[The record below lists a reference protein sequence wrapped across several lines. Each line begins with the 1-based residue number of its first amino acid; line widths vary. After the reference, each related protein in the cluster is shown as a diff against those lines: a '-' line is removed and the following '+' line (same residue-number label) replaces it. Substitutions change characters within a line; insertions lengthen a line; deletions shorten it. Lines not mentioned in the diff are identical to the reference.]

1 MRYRRSDLLLP
12 AKPQSVFWLPVT
24 CNLIAFPKRMVARM
38 PIRLTAAP
46 TSSPLL
52 QTAVPFPE
60 NSLIKLKSEAVWLLM
75 YCVSE
80 REPEKKTAPP
90 SYCVISLVNTGEKC
104 LSEFLRRAKKKKN
117 PQRPVMQT
125 KVKRLRAVWRR
136 SRLFCFAQTLLFP
149 LGSAQTQQAAL
160 WCATHTKKK
169 SLLVLNPPTAK
180 QGVLVVT
187 RGQY

>member
-60 NSLIKLKSEAVWLLM
+60 NSLIKLKSKAVWLLM

-80 REPEKKTAPP
+80 RKREKKTAPP
-90 SYCVISLVNTGEKC
+90 SCCVISLVNTGEKC
-104 LSEFLRRAKKKKN
+104 LSEFLRRAKKKKK
-117 PQRPVMQT
+117 PHSDLLCKQRSSGCVRCGEGRACFALL
-125 KVKRLRAVWRR
+125 RLRCFRWVQRRR
-136 SRLFCFAQTLLFP
+136 SRQHFGAQH
-149 LGSAQTQQAAL
+149 TQ
-160 WCATHTKKK
+160 KRKV
-169 SLLVLNPPTAK
+169 SLYSIHPRPNTA
-180 QGVLVVT
+180 
-187 RGQY
+187 RW